1 MGLISDLKKMG
12 DTIKKTI
19 QTLIAA
25 LRMFPKVILLFEKLI
40 TLITK
45 PHLFILLIVQIYIF
59 MYFCVLWLLW
69 IMFLRYL
76 AHFVIL
82 VVLTVLNGLVFTLT
96 ILFTVFVSFWD
107 CIIFKGWLYPLFYRF
122 IGATENSPDG
132 WLLNNWYHH
141 NNKNESLFGMSRMKC
156 PENYIPDGSTND
168 LFCKKISSDQF
179 SYCPHANIQKQFFYG
194 KTKGNRALKPFVPN
208 VDFMNKSPVEK
219 QKIIN
224 SKEISDRY
232 EMDYCNTYTK
242 NTIPLTKL
250 ICSSSDLS
258 SGSENNTMQQT
269 CAETFCSNGSW
280 ESFCGKINPI
290 KQQNR
295 KEIEKINLVVSTN
308 TLQKA
313 YYNTLIILILVT
325 ISNIMLNKVKNIH

>member
-25 LRMFPKVILLFEKLI
+25 LMMFPKIIFLFEKLI
-40 TLITK
+40 SLITK

-69 IMFLRYL
+69 VMFLRYL
-76 AHFVIL
+76 VHFVTL
-82 VVLTVLNGLVFTLT
+82 VALTVLNGWVFTLT

-132 WLLNNWYHH
+132 WLLSNGYHH
-141 NNKNESLFGMSRMKC
+141 NNKNESLFGISRMKC

-168 LFCKKISSDQF
+168 LFCKRISSDQF

-194 KTKGNRALKPFVPN
+194 KTKGNRNLKPFVPN
-208 VDFMNKSPVEK
+208 LDFMNKSPVEK

-224 SKEISDRY
+224 SKKISDQS
-232 EMDYCNTYTK
+232 EINYCNTYTK

-258 SGSENNTMQQT
+258 LGSENNTMQQI
-269 CAETFCSNGSW
+269 CAETFCRNGSW
-280 ESFCGKINPI
+280 ESFCGKMNPV
-290 KQQNR
+290 KQKNQ
-295 KEIEKINLVVSTN
+295 KEIEKINLIVSTT

-325 ISNIMLNKVKNIH
+325 ISNIMLNKTKNIH

>member
-1 MGLISDLKKMG
+1 
-12 DTIKKTI
+12 
-19 QTLIAA
+19 
-25 LRMFPKVILLFEKLI
+25 
-40 TLITK
+40 
-45 PHLFILLIVQIYIF
+45 
-59 MYFCVLWLLW
+59 
-69 IMFLRYL
+69 MFLRYL

-82 VVLTVLNGLVFTLT
+82 VILTVLNGFVFTLT

-132 WLLNNWYHH
+132 WLLSNGYHH
-141 NNKNESLFGMSRMKC
+141 NNKNESLFGISRMKC

-168 LFCKKISSDQF
+168 LFCKRISSDQF

-194 KTKGNRALKPFVPN
+194 KTKGNRNLKPFVPN
-208 VDFMNKSPVEK
+208 LDFMNKSPVEK

-224 SKEISDRY
+224 SKEISDRS
-232 EMDYCNTYTK
+232 EMNYCNTYTK

-258 SGSENNTMQQT
+258 LGSENNTMQQI
-269 CAETFCSNGSW
+269 CAETFCRNGSW
-280 ESFCGKINPI
+280 ESFCGKMNPV
-290 KQQNR
+290 KQKNQ
-295 KEIEKINLVVSTN
+295 KEIEKINLIVSTT

-325 ISNIMLNKVKNIH
+325 ISNIMFNKIKNIH